1 MFSRCLLIASLYTPF
16 AAAIAILPPASLDAA
31 QVAKYS
37 TTYGLSDN
45 ESQSHHLRNASA
57 NSVPFGL
64 GHPHLNTT
72 FSLSDTNDVA
82 YQCSSED
89 YGIPLPA
96 ACRDAYQFIP
106 VDTDSSTFGDRSN
119 PDDYD
124 VFLPYRVISG
134 T

>member
-1 MFSRCLLIASLYTPF
+1 MFSRCLLIAGLCTPLV
-16 AAAIAILPPASLDAA
+16 AAIAILPPASLNAA

-37 TTYGLSDN
+37 TTYGLSDS
-45 ESQSHHLRNASA
+45 ESQFYHLRNASA
-57 NSVPFGL
+57 RPVPFDL
-64 GHPHLNTT
+64 GSPRTNTT
-72 FSLSDTNDVA
+72 FSLSDTNEVA
-82 YQCSSED
+82 YECSSED

-106 VDTDSSTFGDRSN
+106 MDTDSATFGDRSN